1 MNPTKFMSLITHHS
15 RRNKSQS
22 PVHGLLGP
30 WDSTSSCLLG
40 PYLQIFPNSFL
51 SHPCLLINSQNCQG
65 PPAKGT
71 LLYSVMSYCLDKLY
85 GSAPP
90 PIAVSLTCSF
100 QVSMQDYLIVESSA
114 IFYIPRAQPT
124 VACPYS
130 PYLTLFYFLPNIP

>member
-90 PIAVSLTCSF
+90 THSCISHLLISSLYARLSYCGVLSHFLHPQGSTYCGMPILSL
-100 QVSMQDYLIVESSA
+100 
-114 IFYIPRAQPT
+114 
-124 VACPYS
+124 PYPVLLS
-130 PYLTLFYFLPNIP
+130 P